1 MYIGGFWTKEGAY
14 VEIVL
19 ASSSPRR
26 RELLA
31 HLKVDFRVRTSEV
44 SEEIEG
50 LIEPS
55 EVVEILSLRKAA
67 KVAEEEKN
75 AWIIGADTIVVQGGK
90 ILGKPSNPADAF
102 EMLSS
107 LQGTWHQVF
116 SGISLIEVRDGEVKR
131 RLSRHAIT
139 DVWMNSLSDQRMN
152 WYIETGEPMDKAGSY
167 GIQGYGAS
175 FIEKIEGCYFNV
187 VGMSLSLLAEMLETC
202 SCPLYEKS

>member
-1 MYIGGFWTKEGAY
+1 M
-14 VEIVL
+14 EIVL

-31 HLKVDFRVRTSEV
+31 HLKVDFRVQTSEV

-50 LIEPS
+50 LIEPG

-75 AWIIGADTIVVQGGK
+75 AWVIGADTIVVQGGR
-90 ILGKPSNPADAF
+90 ILGKPSDPADAF
-102 EMLSS
+102 AMLSR
-107 LQGTWHQVF
+107 LQGTRHQVF

-131 RLSRHAIT
+131 SLSRHAIT
-139 DVWMNSLSDQRMN
+139 DVWMNPLSDQRMN

-175 FIEKIEGCYFNV
+175 FIKKIEGCYFNV
-187 VGMSLSLLAEMLETC
+187 VGISLSLLVDMLEAC
-202 SCPLYEKS
+202 SCPLFEKSKL